1 MFPETSILSYFT
13 QREDPRDEQN
23 RKHPLINVITIA
35 ILGVIGGADT
45 WVDVE
50 R

>member
-13 QREDPRDEQN
+13 QREDPRM
-23 RKHPLINVITIA
+23 A